1 MCDQNVLF
9 LVVNTARSIFSR
21 KKVGKRPKSADATTV
36 KIKHNKNSHGNTGT
50 PSSFNSKKDRNKL
63 PKFANKGGGKHS
75 YR

>member
-1 MCDQNVLF
+1 MYDQNVLF

-21 KKVGKRPKSADATTV
+21 KKAGKRPKSADATTF
-36 KIKHNKNSHGNTGT
+36 KIKHNKNSHGNRGT
-50 PSSFNSKKDRNKL
+50 PSSKKERNKLL